1 MATQGWV
8 VPVTAVAATGIVT
21 QLYPANCTAGVA
33 KAGSTNGQLIRR
45 PLQGALHSIQV
56 EPDGQNGGTIQIY
69 DIDGGQWGANVS
81 SATTITNAQLTT
93 ALASGKAK
101 LIFEQTF
108 AGTVG
113 SGVVNAPGVFR
124 AFMGGLAARFS
135 NDAGAPGPLGICTLN
150 LVVGGGYEKVESRG
164 GY

>member
-8 VPVTAVAATGIVT
+8 IPLTAVAATGIVT

-33 KAGSTNGQLIRR
+33 KAGSVNGQLLRR

-56 EPDGQNGGTIQIY
+56 EPNGTDGGTIQIY
-69 DIDGGQWGANVS
+69 DIDGGQWGADVS
-81 SATTITNAQLTT
+81 SATTITNAQLVT
-93 ALASGKAK
+93 AIASGLAK
-101 LIFEQTF
+101 LIFEQSF
-108 AGTVG
+108 SGTVG

-124 AFMGGLAARFS
+124 AFMGGLAGRFS
-135 NDAGAPGPLGICTLN
+135 NSGPTGTCTLN
-150 LVVGGGYEKVESRG
+150 LVVGGGYMKVESRG